1 MTILD
6 SLRTVSIYPIPNSV
20 IKDICYKCGINPT
33 MEANRNTRGYKR
45 ALSELYLWLAEA
57 PQVSQAGVSYRITN
71 EQRRSFLQKSAD
83 ILLDLQDGQG
93 EKMYG
98 LKGRLL

>member
-1 MTILD
+1 MWNQSD
-6 SLRTVSIYPIPNSV
+6 NGSEQKHS
-20 IKDICYKCGINPT
+20 
-33 MEANRNTRGYKR
+33 GYKR

-71 EQRRSFLQKSAD
+71 EQRRSFFQKSAD

-93 EKMYG
+93 ETMYG